1 MRTAYLL
8 AALPLT
14 CLFAGNAFAQA
25 CTKPLALSNEL
36 QMESSN
42 GGPSTIPVKLN
53 GIDQKLTL
61 ATAGTTTQIS
71 QDTAKTLKLETRR
84 SDITLPDDVGNASR
98 VDEVTIADFSMGRLH
113 GTNVKWPISPAG
125 GFGGRGG
132 GDDAAGKFSL
142 NYMRVYD
149 VDADFGNDKLRFF
162 NQDHC
167 PGGVMYWKAPGVA
180 GVVPITIDNGRV
192 TVPVMVNGKAIKG
205 VIDTAARSSSIR
217 RVVAERVLGVEL
229 GGPKAPLAPGGFG
242 GQSYTLTADT
252 LTFGPLKLE
261 NIAFNVRPDINADGG
276 KDPAQAQR
284 LKKAGIDYEM
294 ASPEVVIGMDTLR
307 KLHIY
312 LAFGENKLYVTQSD
326 STMAAAATTPAK
338 AP

>member
-14 CLFAGNAFAQA
+14 CLCATDAFAQA
-25 CTKPLALSNEL
+25 CNKPLALSNEL
-36 QMESSN
+36 QMESTD
-42 GGPSTIPVKLN
+42 GGPSSIPVKLN
-53 GIDQKLTL
+53 GTDQKLTL

-71 QDTAKTLKLETRR
+71 EDTAKALKLETRR
-84 SDITLPDDVGNASR
+84 SDITLPDFVGNPAK

-113 GTNVKWPISPAG
+113 GTNVKWPISPQG

-132 GDDAAGKFSL
+132 GGARAGLFSL
-142 NYMRVYD
+142 NYMRLYD
-149 VDADFGNDKLRFF
+149 VDADFGSDKLRFF
-162 NQDHC
+162 SQDHC
-167 PGGVMYWKAPGVA
+167 PGAVQYWTATGPA
-180 GVVPITIDNGRV
+180 GVLPITIDNGRV

-205 VIDTAARSSSIR
+205 VIDTAAPSSSVR

-242 GQSYTLTADT
+242 GQNYALTADT

-261 NIAFNVRPDINADGG
+261 NITFSVRPDINADGG
-276 KDPAQAQR
+276 KDPAMAQR
-284 LKKAGIDYEM
+284 LKKAGIDFEM
-294 ASPEVVIGMDTLR
+294 ANPEVVIGMDTLR

-312 LAFGENKLYVTQSD
+312 LAFGENKLYVTGTT
-326 STMAAAATTPAK
+326 STHPVAAAAPAK